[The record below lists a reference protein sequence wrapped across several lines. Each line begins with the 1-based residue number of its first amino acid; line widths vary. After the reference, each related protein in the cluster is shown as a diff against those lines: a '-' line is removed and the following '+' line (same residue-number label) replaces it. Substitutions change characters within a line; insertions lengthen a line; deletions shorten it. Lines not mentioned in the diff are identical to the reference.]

1 MLKYFVTILIAIT
14 IGILLKDGIVF
25 LITKT
30 FSISKRKIIINL
42 LEIIIVSVLLSIMM
56 LLTEKYGD
64 ISFFLIPLF
73 LALISTYRFTISPLK
88 HLIYHKKNK
97 TSIAIEKKLVSKGFN
112 YKVRTIKLKK
122 PNAFAT
128 GIIPFYNLIFI
139 DEKILNE
146 LTEEQALSIIYHEVG
161 HHELYHLKKML
172 LINILI
178 SIVGFY
184 VLRLNIDN
192 PYFVLLFIIIYAL
205 VFSYST
211 TRIQY
216 NFEFQADSFSAKI
229 NSKKKLIEA
238 LRNLDK
244 LFNNRISKGGISHPT
259 LLKRIENINNEK

>member
-1 MLKYFVTILIAIT
+1 MLKYFVIISIAIT
-14 IGILLKDGIVF
+14 LGILVKNGIAF

-30 FSISKRKIIINL
+30 FSISKQKIIINL
-42 LEIIIVSVLLSIMM
+42 LEIIIASVLLSIMM
-56 LLTEKYGD
+56 LLTEKHKD
-64 ISFFLIPLF
+64 ISFFIAPLF
-73 LALISTYRFTISPLK
+73 LVLVSTYRFTIIPIK
-88 HLIYHKKNK
+88 HLIYHKKNE
-97 TSIAIEKKLVSKGFN
+97 TSIDIEKKLVNKGFN

-128 GIIPFYNLIFI
+128 GILPFYKLIFI

-184 VLRLNIDN
+184 VLRLNVEN
-192 PYFVLLFIIIYAL
+192 PYYVLLFIVIFGL
-205 VFSYST
+205 VFSFST
-211 TRIQY
+211 TKIQY
-216 NFEFQADSFSAKI
+216 NYEFQADTFSAKI
-229 NSKKKLIEA
+229 NSKKNLIEA
-238 LRNLDK
+238 LKNLDI

-259 LLKRIENINNEK
+259 LLKRIKNINNEK